1 MAIPTK
7 EDFEIYLHQM
17 SDFNANELLP
27 EYYGDPQTILGG
39 KTFLIKPIPD
49 DVREMVNKVNQVLNR
64 KYKELEN
71 LTVHKWLY
79 QQEAFRRAEK
89 AAAANISLEKR
100 TDLTNKTTENLYVES
115 FLKAYQGMSFDEYID
130 SLRKYDYKDYSD
142 EELKNKFERINS
154 EKERF
159 VRFEGVIKRY
169 ITSQRFEW
177 LHHTV
182 SALSIYYFNDID
194 TYLENQ
200 KEQDKIA
207 KKAKEAIDK
216 YLDVIQTPSSFNL
229 HDRVNEPLFRALT
242 RASLEIEDILEE
254 SGFEFKPLQRGGF
267 TARERLLVFNL
278 WKSFQRVLA
287 LSGLKRTSNASSIT
301 HLLSL
306 EGIDNPIEKRTIEKL
321 IQGWKRQQ
329 YKQREMAQETPIEK
343 QILRNEIKKRYR
355 VFPKRK
361 RN

>member
-1 MAIPTK
+1 M
-7 EDFEIYLHQM
+7 
-17 SDFNANELLP
+17 
-27 EYYGDPQTILGG
+27 
-39 KTFLIKPIPD
+39 
-49 DVREMVNKVNQVLNR
+49 
-64 KYKELEN
+64 
-71 LTVHKWLY
+71 
-79 QQEAFRRAEK
+79 
-89 AAAANISLEKR
+89 
-100 TDLTNKTTENLYVES
+100 
-115 FLKAYQGMSFDEYID
+115 
-130 SLRKYDYKDYSD
+130 
-142 EELKNKFERINS
+142 
-154 EKERF
+154 
-159 VRFEGVIKRY
+159 
-169 ITSQRFEW
+169 
-177 LHHTV
+177 
-182 SALSIYYFNDID
+182 SIYYFNDID